1 MTYVSSTPP
10 LRRASQ
16 KAEQAQIIVVQS
28 PVEIGNRHKNK
39 SKQRPYV
46 IGAIDRME
54 VKLELENPSALEP
67 DRNKTYKSAG
77 AIGTG
82 PLSSLSSQAP
92 LSLKGGKVKG

>member
-1 MTYVSSTPP
+1 
-10 LRRASQ
+10 
-16 KAEQAQIIVVQS
+16 
-28 PVEIGNRHKNK
+28 
-39 SKQRPYV
+39 
-46 IGAIDRME
+46 ME